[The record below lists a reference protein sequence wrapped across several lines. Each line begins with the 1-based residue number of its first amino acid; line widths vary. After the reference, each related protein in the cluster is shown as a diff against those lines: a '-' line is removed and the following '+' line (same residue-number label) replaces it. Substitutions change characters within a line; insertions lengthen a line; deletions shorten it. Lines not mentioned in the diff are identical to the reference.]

1 MSFHIKSVIQLPIS
15 ARDINVRKQN
25 TIRFYCKIIR
35 MAGIEKDNGGLK
47 NSQNKSCADGFML
60 SV

>member
-1 MSFHIKSVIQLPIS
+1 MLFHIKSVSQLAIL

-47 NSQNKSCADGFML
+47 IAKIKAVLMDLC
-60 SV
+60 

>member
-1 MSFHIKSVIQLPIS
+1 MSFLIKSVIQLAIS

-35 MAGIEKDNGGLK
+35 MAGIE
-47 NSQNKSCADGFML
+47 
-60 SV
+60 